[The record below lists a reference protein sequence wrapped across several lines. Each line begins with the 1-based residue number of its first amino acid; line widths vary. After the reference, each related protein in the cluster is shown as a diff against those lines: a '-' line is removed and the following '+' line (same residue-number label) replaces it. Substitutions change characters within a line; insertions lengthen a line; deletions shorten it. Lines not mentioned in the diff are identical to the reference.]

1 MAARLDEQLWTFQ
14 EDSFVPHTLNPDEMA
29 DCPVGIGH
37 DPDDVRDHHDCLINL
52 TPVVPRIFSR
62 FETTVE
68 IVTQAPDALAHSRA
82 RYRFYQNR
90 GYDVRHIDM
99 RTRH

>member
-1 MAARLDEQLWTFQ
+1 
-14 EDSFVPHTLNPDEMA
+14 
-29 DCPVGIGH
+29 
-37 DPDDVRDHHDCLINL
+37 
-52 TPVVPRIFSR
+52 
-62 FETTVE
+62 
-68 IVTQAPDALAHSRA
+68 VTQAPDALAHSRA